1 MSKALIVIDVQ
12 EKYMD
17 SYEKDLIVRINDRIR
32 DASDENIPV
41 IYVRNMGNPV
51 NEAMYEL
58 SEDLQVVSGEV
69 FEKHFPSAFTSAE
82 FVTFLREL
90 SVNEIEL
97 IGVDGSSCVAKT
109 AFDAVSVGYN
119 VSVNLNC
126 VSSINSIIFS
136 QTIDKMVSEGIKII
150 RV

>member
-32 DASDENIPV
+32 DASDEDIPV
-41 IYVRNMGNPV
+41 IYVRNMGNSG
-51 NEAMYEL
+51 NDAMYEL
-58 SEDLQVVSGEV
+58 SDNLLVVSGEI
-69 FEKHFPSAFTSAE
+69 FEKHLPSAFTSVE
-82 FVTFLREL
+82 FVTLLREL
-90 SVNEIEL
+90 SVIEIEL

-126 VSSINSIIFS
+126 VSSINSKFFS

-150 RV
+150 RE